1 MCSFLSAP
9 KYEVM
14 IIIIILC
21 TMFCASHCQQMNT
34 TDCIFTCLLC
44 LTFSHIC
51 TLVISH
57 QHAFLTDQQLICYL
71 CFLINHFV
79 ETLTDKLRLNQYIF
93 IYSTSKINWQHS
105 IFFIHKHL
113 RQKFN
118 FHYYSYY
125 VRCKHDT

>member
-14 IIIIILC
+14 LIIIILC

-57 QHAFLTDQQLICYL
+57 QHAFLTDQQLMLFMFRYKSFCRDTYRQIATKPIY
-71 CFLINHFV
+71 FV
-79 ETLTDKLRLNQYIF
+79 FTALAK
-93 IYSTSKINWQHS
+93 S
-105 IFFIHKHL
+105 IGSIAFFIHKHL